1 MGVQLGRAREFM
13 KRNIVLII
21 MLPAIVG
28 LHYGWQKIQD
38 IELFV
43 PKQQRKDLPVI
54 QGAKYVEQEIK
65 NKMSG
70 VRLEEERVKGVFCHS
85 VRDPAY
91 ISMLSRYR
99 RLLFSVYGPKGSS
112 ILICNAAGQET
123 LAASSSE
130 IIKQLPFAHPTIKYI
145 NALISAQ
152 NAACGLN
159 GLYTGA
165 LCVRLLE
172 EALKCED
179 DIPYPMVSEVSE
191 WIISELLDILSKSPD
206 EVIME
211 LDIGDMKQISSFVK
225 TIIGA
230 KNCLNLNKQA
240 VDDLSLNV
248 VKAFL
253 KSIPNE
259 YSSDGFGHVTIA
271 TQDGS
276 STTHTRVF
284 DGVLYREPDISP
296 ERIER
301 LRGQDMFNI
310 VLFTVPLLY
319 LDGQEESVH
328 WRGSGTKE
336 ENFINKV
343 LPCLLSYMKTRNIH
357 ILANQKPVH
366 PVIKF
371 ELEREGF
378 LVLERMGTN
387 LAEGLMK
394 ETTES
399 CLAALRMMVV
409 DGKVVAGGGCLEAW
423 LAGQVS
429 HLINSN
435 MQHLTEITD
444 AAPHHVVK
452 VASIFL
458 RVFIELALQLG
469 GGSSSTRFD
478 WSLDSVFHH
487 LWHTQPKIVK
497 EDGGR
502 CSTHSPLNSQNCVC
516 GLVKEEVLKYKH
528 NGLWHPVE
536 FQLQY
541 NITGPRSKS
550 SKYGR
555 NKAGKS
561 PRSADG
567 HSSKSNFEGTWSN
580 DSSVS
585 DFGFHNLDL
594 EADSLEE
601 AGETTEEE
609 VDSLEKVVN
618 SQEEELDSL
627 EGKLDSFDIEED
639 MDSLEDILNGT
650 AEPNQVQDDM
660 VPKAKLEAQAQE
672 ALYDSFPAKYN
683 AIRLA
688 LEGFT
693 QLFHIGQCVFDK

>member
-1 MGVQLGRAREFM
+1 
-13 KRNIVLII
+13 
-21 MLPAIVG
+21 
-28 LHYGWQKIQD
+28 
-38 IELFV
+38 
-43 PKQQRKDLPVI
+43 
-54 QGAKYVEQEIK
+54 
-65 NKMSG
+65 MSG

-394 ETTES
+394 VSHCHAISNLSNLPLELDNAVLGRLTTVEHIVYNGKSYVLLDHVEGCVSTLLLPVASPSIVGTLKETTES